1 MPLGIF
7 LGGVLAHKG
16 LRAPLSVGG
25 VATTLISLASIRFIN
40 RIGDETSQGDHNE
53 ELHVPRYIGRALG

>member
-40 RIGDETSQGDHNE
+40 RIGDDDVATPYLIRLS
-53 ELHVPRYIGRALG
+53 LSL